1 MSGIYVH
8 FLPSRSEIRFTKCF
22 RRELD
27 RPIYQVPDG
36 TCPKKGFFRDT
47 KVLGDAVQDAKRKRA
62 TRKVVYIS
70 SSFWLLAPGSRDSS
84 QAEKK
89 VAVSEAEQIKK
100 NDNYLYLK

>member
-27 RPIYQVPDG
+27 RPLYKVPDG
-36 TCPKKGFFRDT
+36 TCPTKGFFGDT

-62 TRKVVYIS
+62 TRKAAAVGV
-70 SSFWLLAPGSRDSS
+70 
-84 QAEKK
+84 AEFCGP
-89 VAVSEAEQIKK
+89 A
-100 NDNYLYLK
+100 DDP